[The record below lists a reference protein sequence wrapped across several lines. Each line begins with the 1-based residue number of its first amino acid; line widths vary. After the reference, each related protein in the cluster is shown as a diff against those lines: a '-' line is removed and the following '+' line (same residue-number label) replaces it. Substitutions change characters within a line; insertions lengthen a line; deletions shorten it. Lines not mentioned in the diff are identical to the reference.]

1 MEKISQKYFLAANSC
16 DGFISYFNSAYYP
29 KEGWQAYIIKGGPGT
44 GKSTFMKRVALA
56 AEEKGFEVEYCY
68 CSSDPDSLDAIIIP
82 NLKIIIMDGTAP
94 HTVDPIYPAV
104 SDRLL
109 NFGDFWDEELIKNHT
124 KEIINIT
131 DENKAF
137 HKTTSRYLAS
147 AGSLY
152 KDSYNWQLSAI
163 DVLKTKNF
171 ARKICEK
178 NIKNKGQSSKE
189 KIRFISGI
197 TPKGIINYSDSLL
210 KFSEKPIIIK
220 DDFGAVSNMIMTEVR
235 NFAINQ
241 QYEILVFKNPLMPN
255 LIDHIV
261 IPELQFVTA
270 RESKMCKINC
280 DARRIHAQRFEN
292 REKLK
297 NRRLKYNTKTANAI
311 LEAAT
316 NTLKKAKEAHDE
328 LENYYIK
335 AMDFNK
341 LEKFTE
347 EFINNKI

>member
-178 NIKNKGQSSKE
+178 NIKNKGQGSKE

-197 TPKGIINYSDSLL
+197 SPKGIINYSDSLL
-210 KFSEKPIIIK
+210 KFSAKPIIIK
-220 DDFGAVSNMIMTEVR
+220 DEFGAVSNMIMNEIR
-235 NFAINQ
+235 NFALNNQ
-241 QYEILVFKNPLMPN
+241 HDILVFKNPLMPN

-280 DARRIHAQRFEN
+280 DVRRIHAERFVKH
-292 REKLK
+292 EKLK

-316 NTLKKAKEAHDE
+316 NTLKKAKETHDN
-328 LENYYIK
+328 LESFYVK
-335 AMDFNK
+335 AMNFKKHED
-341 LEKFTE
+341 FTE
-347 EFINNKI
+347 EFINNVI

>member
-56 AEEKGFEVEYCY
+56 SEEKGFEVEYCY
-68 CSSDPDSLDAIIIP
+68 CSSDPNSLDAIIIP
-82 NLKIIIMDGTAP
+82 HLKIVILDGTAP
-94 HTVDPIYPAV
+94 HTVDPVYPAV
-104 SDRLL
+104 SDRIL

-131 DENKAF
+131 DENKAL
-137 HKTTSRYLAS
+137 HKTASRYLAS

-163 DVLKTKNF
+163 NINKTKNF
-171 ARKICEK
+171 AKKLCEK
-178 NIKNKGQSSKE
+178 YIRNKGQGSKE
-189 KIRFISGI
+189 NIRFLSAIS
-197 TPKGIINYSDSLL
+197 PKGIVNFSDSLL
-210 KFSEKPIIIK
+210 KFSEKPIIIA
-220 DDFGAVSNMIMTEVR
+220 DDFAAVSNMIMNEIR
-235 NFAINQ
+235 NFALNNQ
-241 QYEILVFKNPLMPN
+241 LDILVYKNSLMPN

-261 IPELQFVTA
+261 IPELHFVIA
-270 RESKMCKINC
+270 RESNICKINC
-280 DARRIHAQRFEN
+280 DVRRIHAERFTDN
-292 REKLK
+292 EKLK
-297 NRRLKYNTKTANAI
+297 SRRLKYNTKTANAI
-311 LEAAT
+311 LDSAT
-316 NTLKKAKEAHDE
+316 NTLKKAKKTHDD
-328 LENYYIK
+328 LENFYIK

-341 LEKFTE
+341 LEDFTK